1 MIYADILAG
10 GVGSR
15 MKADLPK
22 QFLSVGGVPII
33 IRTMRRLHDFAL
45 FDRIIVAVHP
55 EWKRYLETQ
64 MEAFG
69 LDRRKFELIDGGS
82 ERLDTIRNVLSFIAQ
97 SRGVEEDDRIVIH
110 DAVRPFLSRRVVE
123 DSLEALD
130 RHEAVVAA
138 LAVVDTMLWVEEGNT
153 VSDMPARSRLF
164 HGQAPDSF
172 RLSTLYRAFFALTG
186 EERRII
192 TGTAQICM
200 LKGIPIATVP
210 GDPMNIK
217 ITNPFDMKL
226 AEFFCSLEN

>member
-1 MIYADILAG
+1 
-10 GVGSR
+10 
-15 MKADLPK
+15 MKTALPK
-22 QFLSVGGVPII
+22 QFLTVGGVPVI
-33 IRTMRRLHDFAL
+33 IRTMRKLDDFAL
-45 FDRIIVAVHP
+45 FDQIIVAIHP
-55 EWKRYLETQ
+55 EWKTYLKKQ
-64 MEAFG
+64 MEVFG
-69 LDRRKFELIDGGS
+69 LDGRKFELIDGGP
-82 ERLDTIRNVLSFIAQ
+82 ERLDTIHNVLFFIAQ
-97 SRGVEEDDRIVIH
+97 SYGVGEDGRIVIH

-138 LAVVDTMLWVEEGNT
+138 LAVVDTMLWLEDGNT
-153 VSDMPARSRLF
+153 VSDMPARSKLF

-172 RLSTLYRAFFALTG
+172 RLSSLYRAFFALTE

-200 LKGIPIATVP
+200 LKEIPIATVP

-217 ITNPFDMKL
+217 ITSPFDLKL

>member
-1 MIYADILAG
+1 MNYAAILAG

-15 MKADLPK
+15 MNAALPK
-22 QFLSVGGVPII
+22 QFLSVGDVPII
-33 IRTMRRLHDFAL
+33 IRTMRRLNDFAL
-45 FDRIIVAVHP
+45 FDQIIVAIHP
-55 EWKRYLETQ
+55 EWKNYLEKQ
-64 MEAFG
+64 MEDFG
-69 LDRRKFELIDGGS
+69 LDGRKFELIDGGS
-82 ERLDTIRNVLSFIAQ
+82 ERLDTIHNVLAFIEQ
-97 SRGVEEDDRIVIH
+97 NKGVGEDDRILIH

-138 LAVVDTMLWVEEGNT
+138 LAVVDTMLWVENGST
-153 VSDMPARSRLF
+153 VSDMPARSKLF

-172 RLSTLYRAFFALTG
+172 RLSTLCRAFFALTE